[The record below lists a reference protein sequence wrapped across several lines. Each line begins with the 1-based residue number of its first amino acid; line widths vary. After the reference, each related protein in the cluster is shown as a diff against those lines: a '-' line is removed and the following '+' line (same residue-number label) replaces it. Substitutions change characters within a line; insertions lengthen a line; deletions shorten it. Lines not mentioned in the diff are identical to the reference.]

1 VSRAAFNYALSISSP
16 VAVDRFK
23 SKGRQLVFVDDEQT
37 SWGPGWELSSGI
49 QFKEVNAFCRIL
61 FDSIIYFLFKIDPKT
76 FEVRSVSLLT
86 DPDHFIPSFSGM
98 QYCDILSPY
107 GAVEW
112 IYNKGVVHGKS

>member
-1 VSRAAFNYALSISSP
+1 MP
-16 VAVDRFK
+16 
-23 SKGRQLVFVDDEQT
+23 FVESYLT
-37 SWGPGWELSSGI
+37 FPW
-49 QFKEVNAFCRIL
+49 R
-61 FDSIIYFLFKIDPKT
+61 SIIYFLFKIDPKT